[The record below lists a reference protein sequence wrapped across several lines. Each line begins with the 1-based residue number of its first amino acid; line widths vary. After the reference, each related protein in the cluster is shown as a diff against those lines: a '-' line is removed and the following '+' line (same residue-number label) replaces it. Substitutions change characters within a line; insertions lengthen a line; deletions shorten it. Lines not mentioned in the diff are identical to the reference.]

1 MNKRRSQ
8 IRWGIV
14 FLLYFS
20 LVTVPNAHAYID
32 PASGSFLFQVTIGA
46 LLGAGLAIKMFWRRI
61 WGFLTGRTRRERAAQ
76 AEQGGSQIPV
86 DARTEARAEAT
97 ADRQA

>member
-8 IRWGIV
+8 IRWGTAL
-14 FLLYFS
+14 FLYFS
-20 LVTVPNAHAYID
+20 LITVPNAHAYID

-61 WGFLTGRTRRERAAQ
+61 WGFLTGRTRRERAE
-76 AEQGGSQIPV
+76 AEAAGQVPAE
-86 DARTEARAEAT
+86 ARTEARTEAT
-97 ADRQA
+97 ADRPA